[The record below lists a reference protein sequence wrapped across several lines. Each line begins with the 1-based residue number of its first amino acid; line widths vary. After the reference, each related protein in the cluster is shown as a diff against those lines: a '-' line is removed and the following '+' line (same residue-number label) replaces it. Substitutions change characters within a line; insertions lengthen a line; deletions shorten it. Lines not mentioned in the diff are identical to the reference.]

1 MGGGGPPPPARVEF
15 RMTQWNVL
23 ALGPLAAALL
33 FLFGCGGRT
42 NTYTI
47 DAPAAHGGFERVV
60 LARGELPAD
69 FSEAL
74 RKSFET
80 RFSKQVARRGGP
92 KVVPAEEADETTL
105 TLQYRSPQ
113 FDTGSAAVRLG
124 SAAGRIGTAAVGAFL
139 PVGLVGEVGS
149 GDIGL
154 EATYLDG
161 HGTVLARV
169 LVSRQVSGALGSSGG
184 TLEDI
189 ADELAKYTQAYF
201 RKPIGNGDSPV
212 LALNG
217 SGEGAPEPAGMA
229 RPAAYAL
236 FAPMVGTW
244 EDEVELTVPGSMPL
258 RSKRRTVISWESA
271 GGVLVQRS
279 EVLDN
284 GAAGS
289 FLVVTAVESHTGTL
303 RSWYFDSERGAVE
316 SGPLAVTPVAGGF
329 QVRHEDRDRST
340 RTVVTFQNEGRTR
353 ETVITSWTK
362 DRSRQLST
370 ARITS
375 RRMGE
380 SALAE

>member
-1 MGGGGPPPPARVEF
+1 
-15 RMTQWNVL
+15 MTQWNVL
-23 ALGPLAAALL
+23 VLGPLAAALL
-33 FLFGCGGRT
+33 FLSGCGGRT

-47 DAPAAHGGFERVV
+47 DAPAAHGGFERVT
-60 LARGELPAD
+60 LARGELPPD
-69 FSEAL
+69 LSEAL

-80 RFSKQVARRGGP
+80 RLSKQLARRGGP
-92 KVVPAEEADETTL
+92 QVVTAEDADEATL

-139 PVGLVGEVGS
+139 PVGLVSDVGS

-154 EATYLDG
+154 EATFLDG
-161 HGTVLARV
+161 RGTVLARV

-201 RKPIGNGDSPV
+201 RKPTENGDSPV
-212 LALNG
+212 MALRG
-217 SGEGAPEPAGMA
+217 SGDVASETGGIA
-229 RPAAYAL
+229 RPAAYTL

-289 FLVVTAVESHTGTL
+289 FLVVTAVENHTGIL

-329 QVRHEDRDRST
+329 QVRHEDRDRSA
-340 RTVVTFQNEGRTR
+340 RTVVTFQNEGQMR
-353 ETVITSWTK
+353 ETVITYWTR

-370 ARITS
+370 ARVVS
-375 RRMGE
+375 RRVPE
-380 SALAE
+380 TALAE